1 MNPYQIVDLVVLAVL
16 LYCAVKGA
24 SRGLMSQLAWVVAL
38 LLCFKFSGTLA
49 PAIEPMIAVE
59 PPLKQWIAMLV
70 IYVGLCGV
78 TFVASGMLSSWM
90 EKARIIDFDKHLGG
104 ILGAVKGVV
113 ICMTAMYFL
122 ITMSPSLRAIVS
134 KTYSGYAA
142 AVILNNSQFVLK
154 LVPEHAIPTVQHV
167 IDQFNQHLQPPEN
180 ELSGATPSS
189 PDAFGSGDG
198 SQFFGDGFDL
208 KSLVEPRKTDKP
220 ASEDEPVSGFDQ
232 PSAEPT
238 LEELLKALPAQVQSD
253 LTQRARDYLE
263 QASAQQKQKLIDRL
277 NESAPDSAK
286 GILRD
291 FFRSPDSLD
300 NGLAGTGGTPSGNG
314 TSRSGQ
320 GSSPG
325 TTRTNSAGSSTS
337 NSGTGRLTSAD
348 SALLSEIAGIYSQD
362 PSEIARLS
370 ARTKQYLAGVPGAVA
385 RRVLEDWHA
394 DAMGLNRDPDPGTD
408 VDTRLDDRI
417 LRQLNRA
424 GVSLEDLDRELRTR
438 LSQR

>member
-38 LLCFKFSGTLA
+38 LLCFKFSGSLA

-90 EKARIIDFDKHLGG
+90 EKAKIIDFDKHLGG
-104 ILGAVKGVV
+104 ILGFVKGVV

-122 ITMSPSLRAIVS
+122 ITMSPSLRSIVS

-142 AVILNNSQFVLK
+142 AVILNNSQVILK
-154 LVPEHAIPTVQHV
+154 LIPEHAVPTVQHV

-189 PDAFGSGDG
+189 PDAFGSGEG
-198 SQFFGDGFDL
+198 GQFFGDGFDL
-208 KSLVEPRKTDKP
+208 KSLVEPRQTDKP
-220 ASEDEPVSGFDQ
+220 ASGDS
-232 PSAEPT
+232 SANGKSNPEPT
-238 LEELLKALPAQVQSD
+238 LEELLQALPAQVKRE
-253 LTQRARDYLE
+253 LTQKAIDYLD
-263 QASAQQKQKLIDRL
+263 QTSAQQKQNLMDRL
-277 NESAPDSAK
+277 NESAPESAK
-286 GILRD
+286 SILSD
-291 FFRSPDSLD
+291 FFRSPESSD
-300 NGLAGTGGTPSGNG
+300 NGLAGTGASSSGSG
-314 TSRSGQ
+314 RSGQ
-320 GSSPG
+320 GSSTG
-325 TTRTNSAGSSTS
+325 TSRTNSGGTSTP
-337 NSGTGRLTSAD
+337 NPGTSRLTSAD
-348 SALLSEIAGIYSQD
+348 SALLAEIAGIYSQD
-362 PSEIARLS
+362 PTEMARLT
-370 ARTKQYLAGVPGAVA
+370 ARSKQYLAGVPGAVA

-424 GVSLEDLDRELRTR
+424 GVALEDLDRELRTR

>member
-38 LLCFKFSGTLA
+38 LLCFKFSGSLA

-104 ILGAVKGVV
+104 ILGFVKGIV

-142 AVILNNSQFVLK
+142 AVILNNSQVILR
-154 LVPEHAIPTVQHV
+154 LVPEHAVPTVQHV

-198 SQFFGDGFDL
+198 GQFFGDGFDL

-220 ASEDEPVSGFDQ
+220 ASGDSQFNGQSG
-232 PSAEPT
+232 AEPT
-238 LEELLKALPAQVQSD
+238 LEELLQSLPAQVKND
-253 LTQRARDYLE
+253 LTQRALDYLD
-263 QASAQQKQKLIDRL
+263 QTSAEQKQKLMDRL

-291 FFRSPDSLD
+291 FFRSPDSID
-300 NGLAGTGGTPSGNG
+300 NGLAGTGGTSSGSG
-314 TSRSGQ
+314 SGRSGQ

-325 TTRTNSAGSSTS
+325 NSSTNSSGGSTS
-337 NSGTGRLTSAD
+337 NPSATRLTSAD

-362 PSEIARLS
+362 PSEMARLS
-370 ARTKQYLAGVPGAVA
+370 ARTKQYLSGVPGAVA

-417 LRQLNRA
+417 LRQLNRS

>member
-38 LLCFKFSGTLA
+38 LLCFKFSGSLA

-90 EKARIIDFDKHLGG
+90 EKAKIIDFDKHLGG
-104 ILGAVKGVV
+104 ILGFVKGVV

-122 ITMSPSLRAIVS
+122 ITMSPSLRSIVS

-142 AVILNNSQFVLK
+142 AVILNNSQVILK
-154 LVPEHAIPTVQHV
+154 LIPEHAIPTVQHV

-189 PDAFGSGDG
+189 PDAFGSGEG
-198 SQFFGDGFDL
+198 GQFFGDGFDL
-208 KSLVEPRKTDKP
+208 KSLVEPRQTDKP
-220 ASEDEPVSGFDQ
+220 ASGDSSTNGKASP
-232 PSAEPT
+232 EPT
-238 LEELLKALPAQVQSD
+238 LEELLQTLPTQVKRE
-253 LTQRARDYLE
+253 LTQKAIDYLD
-263 QASAQQKQKLIDRL
+263 QTSAQQKQNLIDRL
-277 NESAPDSAK
+277 NESAPETAK
-286 GILRD
+286 SILSE
-291 FFRSPDSLD
+291 FFRSPESSD
-300 NGLAGTGGTPSGNG
+300 NGLAGTGASSSG
-314 TSRSGQ
+314 SERSGQ
-320 GSSPG
+320 GSSAG
-325 TTRTNSAGSSTS
+325 TPRSNPSGASTTNSATS
-337 NSGTGRLTSAD
+337 RLTSAD
-348 SALLSEIAGIYSQD
+348 SALLAEITGIYSQD
-362 PSEIARLS
+362 PTEMARLT
-370 ARTKQYLAGVPGAVA
+370 ARSKQYLAGVPGAVA

-424 GVSLEDLDRELRTR
+424 GVALEDLDRELRTR

>member
-38 LLCFKFSGTLA
+38 LLCFKFSGSLA

-104 ILGAVKGVV
+104 ILGFVKGVV

-142 AVILNNSQFVLK
+142 AVILNNSQFILK

-167 IDQFNQHLQPPEN
+167 IDQFNQHLQPPDN

-189 PDAFGSGDG
+189 PDAFGSGEG
-198 SQFFGDGFDL
+198 GQFFGDGIDL
-208 KSLVEPRKTDKP
+208 KSFVEPRKTDKP
-220 ASEDEPVSGFDQ
+220 ASGGSQFNGQ
-232 PSAEPT
+232 PGAEPT
-238 LEELLKALPAQVQSD
+238 LEELLQSLPAQVKNE
-253 LTQRARDYLE
+253 LTQRALDYLD
-263 QASAQQKQKLIDRL
+263 QTSAEQKQKLMDRL
-277 NESAPDSAK
+277 NESAPNSAK
-286 GILRD
+286 GILQD
-291 FFRSPDSLD
+291 FFRSPDSID
-300 NGLAGTGGTPSGNG
+300 NGLAGTGGTTSGSG
-314 TSRSGQ
+314 SGRSGQ

-325 TTRTNSAGSSTS
+325 NSSTNSSGGSTS
-337 NSGTGRLTSAD
+337 NPGASRLTSAD

-362 PSEIARLS
+362 PSEMARLS
-370 ARTKQYLAGVPGAVA
+370 ARTKQYLSGVPGAVA